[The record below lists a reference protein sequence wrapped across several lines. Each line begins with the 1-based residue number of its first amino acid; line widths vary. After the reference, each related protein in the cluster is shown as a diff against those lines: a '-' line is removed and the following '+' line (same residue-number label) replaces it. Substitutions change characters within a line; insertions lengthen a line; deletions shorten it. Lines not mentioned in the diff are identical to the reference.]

1 MKNIAVLVTLLASV
15 CGTVGYS
22 AELPRKAPELT
33 IPLPDGQSVKISDYR
48 GKVVVL
54 AFILTT

>member
-1 MKNIAVLVTLLASV
+1 MKIIALLAVLTV
-15 CGTVGYS
+15 CGATAFA

-33 IPLPDGQSVKISDYR
+33 VPLFGASSVKISDYH

>member
-1 MKNIAVLVTLLASV
+1 MRKLGLSVLLLSLAAFA
-15 CGTVGYS
+15 

-33 IPLPDGQSVKISDYR
+33 IPLPTGGQVKLSDYR

>member
-1 MKNIAVLVTLLASV
+1 MKKLAMFLVLLSLAAW
-15 CGTVGYS
+15 GHA
-22 AELPRKAPELT
+22 AEVPRKAPELT
-33 IPLPDGQSVKISDYR
+33 IPLPTGGQVKLSEFH